1 MPEAEASTPPSRE
14 VFRAE
19 SLSRRFPGV
28 LALDDVSLSLKSGE
42 THGLIGHNGAGK
54 STLVKILAG
63 VLEPNDGTLIVNGQE
78 RRLRSAVDALH
89 QGIGVLFQEPSLCPN
104 LTVAENIWLEES
116 VFSSNLSRLDGR
128 KVTKVA
134 EQALA
139 RIGVTIAPD
148 TATRTLS
155 KADQQLVSLARIF
168 RLNPSVLVLDEPTA
182 PLSGREIERVMDLV
196 ERLRAEGVAVL
207 FISHRLNEITQVCDE
222 ITVLREGKRVGTVPA
237 KKTSVPAL
245 IEMMVGHTASGTAQS
260 TPPKPAEDA
269 SPAIEAL
276 GWTRAGEAIVP
287 DVVVRPG
294 EVLGMFGLPGSGR
307 DQAIQTLFGLANW
320 ARVKTFRVRGRKTA
334 RKPAQL
340 HRLGV
345 GMIPADRYTQ
355 GIFPLLSVQENVA
368 LGSRRHSWSARNFR
382 KERRSAEDLVD
393 QLSIRLASLNAPI
406 RFLSGGNQQK
416 VILARMLGAEM
427 AVVIMDELSQ
437 GIDVTSREQL
447 YEIIRALANEGT
459 AFIIGSSD
467 PEELAAIS
475 SRIWVINDHR
485 FVSEHEGPYNISEL
499 VAAAIGVE
507 G

>member
-1 MPEAEASTPPSRE
+1 MDAAPTRE

-19 SLSRRFPGV
+19 GLSRRFPGV
-28 LALDDVSLSLKSGE
+28 RALDGVSLSLKSGQI
-42 THGLIGHNGAGK
+42 HGLIGHNGAGK

-78 RRLRSAVDALH
+78 RRLRSAVDALR

-116 VFSSNLSRLDGR
+116 VFSRNLSRLDGR
-128 KVTKVA
+128 KIAEVA
-134 EQALA
+134 EQALS
-139 RIGVTIAPD
+139 RIGVTIAPHR
-148 TATRTLS
+148 ATQTLS
-155 KADQQLVSLARIF
+155 KADQQLVALARIF

-182 PLSGREIERVMDLV
+182 PLSGSEIERVMDLV
-196 ERLRAEGVAVL
+196 ERLRADGVAVL
-207 FISHRLNEITQVCDE
+207 FISHRLNEITRVCDE

-237 KKTSVPAL
+237 ERTSVSAL
-245 IEMMVGHTASGTAQS
+245 IEMMVGHTVSDSQRSA
-260 TPPKPAEDA
+260 PPKPAEDA
-269 SPAIEAL
+269 PPVIEAL
-276 GWTRAGEAIVP
+276 GWTRAGESVLP
-287 DVVVRPG
+287 DMVVRPG
-294 EVLGMFGLPGSGR
+294 EILGVFGLPGSGR
-307 DQAIQTLFGLANW
+307 DQAIQALFGLSNW
-320 ARVKTFRVRGRKTA
+320 ARVRTLRVRGKKAA
-334 RKPAQL
+334 RRPAQL

-355 GIFPLLSVQENVA
+355 GIFPLLSVHENIA
-368 LGSRRHSWSARNFR
+368 LGSRRPSWSARNFQ

-393 QLSIRLASLNAPI
+393 QLSIRLASLDVPI

-459 AFIIGSSD
+459 ALIIGSSD
-467 PEELAAIS
+467 PEELAAVA
-475 SRIWVINDHR
+475 SRLWVIHDNR

-499 VAAAIGVE
+499 VAAAIGVDA
-507 G
+507 GS

>member
-1 MPEAEASTPPSRE
+1 MDTAPPRE

-19 SLSRRFPGV
+19 GLSRRFPGV
-28 LALDDVSLSLKSGE
+28 RALDDVSLSLKSGE

-63 VLEPNDGTLIVNGQE
+63 VLEPNDGTLVVNGQE
-78 RRLRSAVDALH
+78 RRLRSAVDALR

-116 VFSSNLSRLDGR
+116 ALSGNLSLLNGR
-128 KVTKVA
+128 KIRDVA

-148 TATRTLS
+148 RATQTLS

-182 PLSGREIERVMDLV
+182 PLSGPEIERVMDLV
-196 ERLRAEGVAVL
+196 ERLRGEGVAVL
-207 FISHRLNEITQVCDE
+207 FISHRLNEITRLCDV
-222 ITVLREGKRVGTVPA
+222 ITVLREGKRVATVPGA
-237 KKTSVPAL
+237 ETSVPAL
-245 IEMMVGHTASGTAQS
+245 IEMMVGHTVSVSQQS
-260 TPPKPAEDA
+260 APPTPVKEAP
-269 SPAIEAL
+269 PAIEAL
-276 GWTRAGEAIVP
+276 GWSRAGEAVLP
-287 DVVVRPG
+287 DMAVRPG
-294 EVLGMFGLPGSGR
+294 EVLGIFGLPGSGR
-307 DQAIQTLFGLANW
+307 DQAIQTLFGLSNW
-320 ARVKTFRVRGRKTA
+320 ARVKTVRVRGRKTA
-334 RKPAQL
+334 RSPAPL
-340 HRLGV
+340 HRRGV

-355 GIFPLLSVQENVA
+355 GILPLLSVQDNVA
-368 LGSRRHSWSARNFR
+368 LGSRRPSWSVRNFR
-382 KERRSAEDLVD
+382 AERRTAENLVD
-393 QLSIRLASLNAPI
+393 QLSIRLTSLNVPI

-416 VILARMLGAEM
+416 VILARSLGAAM

-467 PEELAAIS
+467 PEELAAVS
-475 SRIWVINDHR
+475 SRIWVIHDNR
-485 FVSEHEGPYNISEL
+485 FVSEYEGPYNISEL
-499 VAAAIGVE
+499 VAAAIGVDDKSL
-507 G
+507 

>member
-1 MPEAEASTPPSRE
+1 MDAAPPRE

-19 SLSRRFPGV
+19 GLSRRFPGV
-28 LALDDVSLSLKSGE
+28 LALDDVSLSLKSGV

-63 VLEPNDGTLIVNGQE
+63 VLEPNDGTLVVNGQE
-78 RRLRSAVDALH
+78 RRLRSAVDALR

-116 VFSSNLSRLDGR
+116 VFSKNLSLLNAR
-128 KVTKVA
+128 KIAEVA

-148 TATRTLS
+148 KATQTLS

-182 PLSGREIERVMDLV
+182 PLSGPEIERVMDLV
-196 ERLRAEGVAVL
+196 ERLRGEGVAVL

-237 KKTSVPAL
+237 EETSVPAL
-245 IEMMVGHTASGTAQS
+245 IEMMVGHTISGAEQS
-260 TPPKPAEDA
+260 APPMPAEEA

-276 GWTRAGEAIVP
+276 GWTRAGETVLP
-287 DVVVRPG
+287 DMAVRPG
-294 EVLGMFGLPGSGR
+294 EVLGIFGLPGSGR
-307 DQAIQTLFGLANW
+307 DQAIQSLFGVSNW
-320 ARVKTFRVRGRKTA
+320 ARIKTIRVSGEKAA
-334 RKPAQL
+334 RNPAQL
-340 HRLGV
+340 HRRGV

-368 LGSRRHSWSARNFR
+368 LGSRRPSWSVRNFR
-382 KERRSAEDLVD
+382 SERRTAENLVD
-393 QLSIRLASLNAPI
+393 QLSIRLTSLGVPI

-447 YEIIRALANEGT
+447 YEIIRALATEEGT
-459 AFIIGSSD
+459 AFVIGSSD
-467 PEELAAIS
+467 PEELVAVS
-475 SRIWVINDHR
+475 SRIWVIHDSR
-485 FVSEHEGPYNISEL
+485 FVGEYEGPYDISAL
-499 VAAAIGVE
+499 VAAATGV
-507 G
+507 GDDSP